1 MISDMTG
8 IDETNESPA
17 DILCKS
23 CGLCCSGHLFIWAKL
38 RPSELDRAESWGLKV
53 FRDDPT
59 QRGFS
64 LPCPLWDGQCTI
76 HTSPHYPHVC
86 REYKCKLL
94 KEVIAETTPLPDAL
108 TAIEKAKEMIHEL
121 KVLLPA
127 SENPNFRERL
137 VAQLERRKEFDDEH
151 QDLRL
156 LKADELLAL
165 YEEVFGV
172 TDLIDK
178 PDTQSPM

>member
-1 MISDMTG
+1 MDWDMIPVMTG
-8 IDETNESPA
+8 IDETNESHA

-38 RPSELDRAESWGLKV
+38 RSSELDRAESWGLKV

-94 KEVIAETTPLPDAL
+94 KEVIAETAPLPGAL
-108 TAIEKAKEMIHEL
+108 TTIEQAKGMLQEIKA
-121 KVLLPA
+121 LLPLSSNA
-127 SENPNFRERL
+127 NFRERF
-137 VAQLERRKEFDDEH
+137 VAHLEKSA
-151 QDLRL
+151 DLGFR
-156 LKADELLAL
+156 LKADALLAF

-172 TDLIDK
+172 NNLLD
-178 PDTQSPM
+178 

>member
-1 MISDMTG
+1 MDWDMIPVMTG
-8 IDETNESPA
+8 IDETNESHA

-94 KEVIAETTPLPDAL
+94 KEVIAETAPLPGAL
-108 TAIEKAKEMIHEL
+108 TTIEQAKGMLQEIKA
-121 KVLLPA
+121 LLPLSSNA
-127 SENPNFRERL
+127 NFRERF
-137 VAQLERRKEFDDEH
+137 VAHFETSADAEFRRK
-151 QDLRL
+151 
-156 LKADELLAL
+156 ADALLAF
-165 YEEVFGV
+165 YENVFGV
-172 TDLIDK
+172 KDLLD
-178 PDTQSPM
+178 